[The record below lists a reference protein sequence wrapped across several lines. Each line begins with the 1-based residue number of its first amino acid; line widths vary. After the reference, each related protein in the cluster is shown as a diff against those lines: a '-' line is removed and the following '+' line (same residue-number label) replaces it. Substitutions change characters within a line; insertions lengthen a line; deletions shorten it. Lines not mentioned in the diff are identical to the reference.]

1 MRAQHV
7 VVDMRP
13 ALPRWTDIH
22 TYIHRVCASVFL
34 FLPCRG
40 TTKHLAKQPTP
51 YNAPN
56 NKKQRLLE
64 LLAGTLMEIGTVDV
78 GLIM

>member
-7 VVDMRP
+7 VVDMR
-13 ALPRWTDIH
+13 ALPCLDGR
-22 TYIHRVCASVFL
+22 TYIHTCVRASVFL

-40 TTKHLAKQPTP
+40 TTTHLAKQPTP
-51 YNAPN
+51 HNAPN

>member
-1 MRAQHV
+1 M
-7 VVDMRP
+7 DG
-13 ALPRWTDIH
+13 H
-22 TYIHRVCASVFL
+22 TYIHTCVCASVFL